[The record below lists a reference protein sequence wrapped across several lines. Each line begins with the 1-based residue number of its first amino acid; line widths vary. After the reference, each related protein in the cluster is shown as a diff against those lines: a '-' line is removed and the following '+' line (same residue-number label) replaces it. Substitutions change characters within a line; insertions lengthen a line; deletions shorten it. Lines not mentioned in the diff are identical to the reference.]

1 MPLSDHEQRL
11 FEEIEQSLSEDPQF
25 ASAVRAQDPAHV
37 TRRRLILAGIVSV
50 IGIGVVIGTVIAG
63 AAMWGAPIGA
73 VLMFGG
79 LIFGLWAQR
88 RSAGGKQLKAV
99 DGKATRDIGG
109 RSGGSSPRSGKTP
122 KPGGFTSRMEERWR
136 RRRDNGDLF

>member
-25 ASAVRAQDPAHV
+25 ASAVRAHDPAHV

-63 AAMWGAPIGA
+63 SAMWGAPIGA

-88 RSAGGKQLKAV
+88 RGSGGNKLKAV
-99 DGKATRDIGG
+99 DGKATRTTG
-109 RSGGSSPRSGKTP
+109 RGGGSKHP

>member
-1 MPLSDHEQRL
+1 VPLSDHEQRL

-25 ASAVRAQDPAHV
+25 ASAVRAHDPAHV
-37 TRRRLILAGIVSV
+37 TRRRLILAGVVSV

-88 RSAGGKQLKAV
+88 RGAGGKQLKAV
-99 DGKATRDIGG
+99 DGKATRTTG
-109 RSGGSSPRSGKTP
+109 RGGSAKAP

>member
-37 TRRRLILAGIVSV
+37 TRRRLIIAGIVSV
-50 IGIGVVIGTVIAG
+50 IGIGVVIGTVITG
-63 AAMWGAPIGA
+63 APMWVVPIGA

-79 LIFGLWAQR
+79 LIFGLWAQHR
-88 RSAGGKQLKAV
+88 GGSGNKLKAV
-99 DGKATRDIGG
+99 DGKATRTTGRGG
-109 RSGGSSPRSGKTP
+109 ADKAPR
-122 KPGGFTSRMEERWR
+122 PGGFTSRMEERWR
-136 RRRDNGDLF
+136 RRRDNGGLF

>member
-11 FEEIEQSLSEDPQF
+11 FEQIEQSLSEDPQF

-37 TRRRLILAGIVSV
+37 TRRRMILAGIVTV
-50 IGIGVVIGTVIAG
+50 IGIGAVIGTVIAG
-63 AAMWGAPIGA
+63 GDAAKWGAPVGA

-79 LIFGLWAQR
+79 LILGLWAQR
-88 RSAGGKQLKAV
+88 RSSNVKLKAV
-99 DGKATRDIGG
+99 DGKATRTTG
-109 RSGGSSPRSGKTP
+109 SGPSSKAP

-136 RRRDNGDLF
+136 RRRNNGDIF

>member
-37 TRRRLILAGIVSV
+37 TRRRLIVAGVVTV
-50 IGIGVVIGTVIAG
+50 IGIGVVVGTVIAG
-63 AAMWGAPIGA
+63 AAIWGAPVGA
-73 VLMFGG
+73 VLMFTG
-79 LIFGLWAQR
+79 LIIGLWAQR
-88 RSAGGKQLKAV
+88 RGTTGKLQAV
-99 DGKATRDIGG
+99 DGKASRTTG
-109 RSGGSSPRSGKTP
+109 SGGNSAP

-136 RRRDNGDLF
+136 RRRDSGEMF

>member
-25 ASAVRAQDPAHV
+25 ASVVRAHDPAHV
-37 TRRRLILAGIVSV
+37 TRRRLILAGIVTV
-50 IGIGVVIGTVIAG
+50 MGIGLVIGTVIAG
-63 AAMWGAPIGA
+63 AANWGAPIGA

-79 LIFGLWAQR
+79 LILGLWAQR
-88 RSAGGKQLKAV
+88 RATTGTLKAV
-99 DGKATRDIGG
+99 DGKATRTT
-109 RSGGSSPRSGKTP
+109 GGSQTP

-136 RRRDNGDLF
+136 RRRDSGEMF

>member
-25 ASAVRAQDPAHV
+25 ASAVRAHDPAHV

-50 IGIGVVIGTVIAG
+50 IGIAVVIVSVIA
-63 AAMWGAPIGA
+63 AAPMWVVPIGA

-88 RSAGGKQLKAV
+88 RGANGKLQAV
-99 DGKATRDIGG
+99 DGKATRTTG
-109 RSGGSSPRSGKTP
+109 RGGSNKAP

-136 RRRDNGDLF
+136 RRRNGGDLF

>member
-25 ASAVRAQDPAHV
+25 ASAVRAHDPAHV
-37 TRRRLILAGIVSV
+37 TRRRFVLAGVISV

-63 AAMWGAPIGA
+63 APMWVVPIGA

-79 LIFGLWAQR
+79 LILGLWAQR
-88 RSAGGKQLKAV
+88 RGAGGKLKAV
-99 DGKATRDIGG
+99 DGKATRTAG
-109 RSGGSSPRSGKTP
+109 RGGSSGKVPR
-122 KPGGFTSRMEERWR
+122 PGGFTSRMEERWR
-136 RRRDNGDLF
+136 RRRDSGDLF